1 MTPPSSP
8 FFIFCMFFNL
18 ENFHLFNPQVL
29 KKSLYLQVTQT
40 FTLAEKVA
48 VLVTLLLSRNM
59 VEKRQ
64 LNFFTTISLI
74 LTSI

>member
-8 FFIFCMFFNL
+8 FFYVFNL
-18 ENFHLFNPQVL
+18 ENFYLFNPQVL
-29 KKSLYLQVTQT
+29 TKSLYLQVTQT
-40 FTLAEKVA
+40 FMLAEKVA

-64 LNFFTTISLI
+64 LNFLIIISLN
-74 LTSI
+74 LTSV

>member
-1 MTPPSSP
+1 MSPPSSP
-8 FFIFCMFFNL
+8 FFFLYVFNL

-29 KKSLYLQVTQT
+29 TKSLYLQVTQT

-59 VEKRQ
+59 VERRQ

-74 LTSI
+74 PTSI